1 MEFRV
6 SLYYPNALIHVLGD
20 PGSDRWDGMKNDTCT
35 CKIII
40 IDMNNDDKIGSSS
53 VCLVSFEFV

>member
-6 SLYYPNALIHVLGD
+6 SLYYPNALILGD
-20 PGSDRWDGMKNDTCT
+20 QGSDNWDGMKNDTCT
-35 CKIII
+35 CKI
-40 IDMNNDDKIGSSS
+40 DMNSDDKIGSSS